1 MDLPRAFSSVP
12 IICAAGSDFWSVCSL
27 CVNMLREASRPLI
40 SSEMFQLQLST
51 QNGCNGFPFSTFIH
65 KEWHMKKVDRCMQ
78 AICISFYSEEPDSSC
93 KSSSEPGFSSG
104 SSESGVSSWR
114 TTLNPNADPG
124 ANADSISPSDWV
136 VWISGFTFR
145 FSWFIS
151 SKSVSYL
158 PVTGF
163 FFAKCYLNWHSPSW
177 QILQWWC
184 SVFPEERIW
193 WPGSCQASA
202 AGCCWVSEGHK
213 QHNLCS
219 VGSEGVQS
227 TNWKIVQCRLD
238 IAGTCGWN
246 LVVNSCVY
254 SCLIK
259 PTVFFS
265 IGKGHHIY

>member
-93 KSSSEPGFSSG
+93 KSSSEPGFFSG

-163 FFAKCYLNWHSPSW
+163 FFLPSVIWTGIHLLDKFFNGDAQYFLKNEFGDPALAKH
-177 QILQWWC
+177 LQ
-184 SVFPEERIW
+184 
-193 WPGSCQASA
+193 QDA
-202 AGCCWVSEGHK
+202 AGYLKDINSTISAQLVLKEYK
-213 QHNLCS
+213 VQTERLCS
-219 VGSEGVQS
+219 
-227 TNWKIVQCRLD
+227 
-238 IAGTCGWN
+238 AG
-246 LVVNSCVY
+246 
-254 SCLIK
+254 LI
-259 PTVFFS
+259 
-265 IGKGHHIY
+265 